1 MTIKLSIKFIDNL
14 YNLYYNNELLIF
26 NKIQN
31 MR

>member
-26 NKIQN
+26 NKNQN